1 MNYTITGGAGNISA
15 PLATALLE
23 AGHQVTIITRNEAN
37 VSSLTAL
44 GAKAAVGSVEDR
56 AFLTRAFAG
65 ADAVYTM
72 VPPNYNPTQWKQ
84 WIGSIGENYAAAI
97 RANNIKH
104 VVNLSSVGADL
115 PDGCGPVS
123 GLHKVEQALNQLK
136 DTAVL
141 HLRPAYF
148 YQNLLANVGLIKT
161 AGIMGSN
168 FSLGEH
174 AFPIVD
180 PADIAAVA
188 AEALLSLNFTG
199 HTSVYI
205 ASDEVSTAQIASTI
219 GAAIGKPELNWVVF
233 TDEQALGGMRQAGL
247 AEELASNYTEMG
259 AALNNGTM
267 LADYLRHRPSVFG
280 KVKLADFAK
289 KFAAIY
295 NS

>member
-1 MNYTITGGAGNISA
+1 MKYIITGGAGNISA
-15 PLATALLE
+15 PLATALLK
-23 AGHQVTIITRNEAN
+23 AGHQITIITRNEAN
-37 VSSLTAL
+37 VAALTAL

-56 AFLTRAFAG
+56 AFLTRSFEG

-72 VPPNYNPTQWKQ
+72 VPPNHNPIQWKQ

-97 RANNIKH
+97 KANGIKH

-123 GLHKVEQALNQLK
+123 GLYKVEQALNQLEN
-136 DTAVL
+136 TAVL
-141 HLRPAYF
+141 HLRPSYF

-168 FSLGEH
+168 FGLGER

-180 PADIAAVA
+180 PSDIAAVA
-188 AEALLSLNFTG
+188 IEALLSLKFTG
-199 HTSVYI
+199 HSAVYI

-233 TDEQALGGMRQAGL
+233 TDEQTLGGMRQAGL
-247 AEELASNYTEMG
+247 PDEVAKNYTEMG

-267 LADYLRHRPSVFG
+267 LADYFRHRPSGLG
-280 KVKLADFAK
+280 KVKLTDFAK
-289 KFAAIY
+289 TFAAIY

>member
-15 PLATALLE
+15 PLATALLK
-23 AGHQVTIITRNEAN
+23 AGHQVTIVTRNEAN
-37 VSSLTAL
+37 VSSLTSL

-56 AFLTRAFAG
+56 AFLTSAFAG

-72 VPPNYNPTQWKQ
+72 VPPNHNPTQWKQ

-97 RANNIKH
+97 RANGIKH

-123 GLHKVEQALNQLK
+123 GLYKVEQALNQLK
-136 DTAVL
+136 DTAIL
-141 HLRPAYF
+141 HLRPSYF

-168 FSLGEH
+168 FSLGERE
-174 AFPIVD
+174 FPIVD
-180 PADIAAVA
+180 PSDIAALA

-205 ASDEVSTAQIASTI
+205 ASDEVSTSQIASTI
-219 GAAIGKPELNWVVF
+219 GAALGKPELNWVVF

-247 AEELASNYTEMG
+247 AEELAKNYTEMG

-267 LADYLRHRPSVFG
+267 LADYFRHRPSVSG
-280 KVKLADFAK
+280 KVKLTDFAK
-289 KFAAIY
+289 TFAAIY